1 MAKYLV
7 CVDPSIKALGF
18 AVFKKTDAFWATW
31 KLVTS
36 TGIKLKNKDRGNPL
50 SWVDRVD
57 EMTSM
62 VMDLLLDATS
72 GIENAADAMLLI
84 ELPDYRTDAAS
95 NTGSIEKLVAFV
107 FTLRAMASSFCKVT
121 LVPVRKWKGNTP
133 KSITQARV
141 AKHWNW
147 SGRDHNEADAVGI
160 GDWAIR
166 KAKLV

>member
-1 MAKYLV
+1 MTKYLI

-18 AVFKKTDAFWATW
+18 AVFKRTRLCRAAWE
-31 KLVTS
+31 LVTS
-36 TGIKLKNKDRGNPL
+36 TCIRLKDKDRGNPL
-50 SWVDRVD
+50 SWVNRID

-62 VMDLLLDATS
+62 VMDLLLNATS
-72 GIENAADAMLLI
+72 GIENAADAMLVI
-84 ELPDYRTDAAS
+84 ELPDYRTEAAS

-121 LVPVRKWKGNTP
+121 LVPVRKWKGNAP

-141 AKHWNW
+141 VKHWNW
-147 SGRDHNEADAVGI
+147 SGTDHNEADAVGI